1 MGLSRTSEAFE
12 SEWYELKAMGKLEGN
27 LLVPDIYQ
35 RNADLE
41 EEIAALRR
49 ELNGAKSIASQATAT
64 WDKFRKERDFHRMHH
79 KRVAQEK
86 NKLLLDIKRLKDHF
100 AKYEPTILELK
111 KKYETA
117 MKEKM
122 LISIERDKV
131 AAKIDQGVNGAATQS
146 LAREASRNAIA
157 SPSKRQASPTKGR
170 PGAAAPPATQKAATR
185 SGWTTITGPQGT
197 NPYQGLDFPAI
208 GVRGFS
214 VQKTFKGHLLSVAN
228 VAIHPTKPVLVTAS
242 DDKTWKMWHLPAG
255 DLIMCGEGHKDWVA
269 GVDFHPAGTSLATGS
284 GDSTVKIWDFG
295 EPTCCNK
302 LSL

>member
-12 SEWYELKAMGKLEGN
+12 SEWYELKAMGRLEGN

-86 NKLLLDIKRLKDHF
+86 NKLLLDIKRLKEHF

-131 AAKIDQGVNGAATQS
+131 AAKIDQGVNGS
-146 LAREASRNAIA
+146 ASQTLPRGTESRSALA
-157 SPSKRQASPTKGR
+157 SPSKRQASPSKAR
-170 PGAAAPPATQKAATR
+170 PNAPAAATASTQKTVTR
-185 SGWTTITGPQGT
+185 SGWTTITGPQGS
-197 NPYQGLDFPAI
+197 NPYQGLEFPAI
-208 GVRGFS
+208 GIRGFS

-228 VAIHPTKPVLVTAS
+228 VALHPTKPVLVTAS

-295 EPTCCNK
+295 ELFK
-302 LSL
+302 H